1 MRGRT
6 DTEERRDEGRDEGV
20 RQISSSSL
28 FEMVDQN
35 REMRR
40 TSFLTAALMAAV

>member
-1 MRGRT
+1 MK
-6 DTEERRDEGRDEGV
+6 EGV

-28 FEMVDQN
+28 FEMGDQN

-40 TSFLTAALMAAV
+40 SSFLTAALMAAVCEGVIEIGRAHV